1 MIYGSQFMSIEVK
14 FELKRHNFS
23 LEVQTAFPESG
34 ITALFGPSGSGKTT
48 LLRCIAG
55 LEPSVRGHLQVGNK
69 IWQDDTKKIF
79 VPPHQRP
86 IGYVFQG
93 AALFPHLSVRG
104 NLDFALKRT
113 SEQRI
118 SFEEAS
124 ALTGISHLLERRT
137 TNLSGGERQ
146 RVAIARALL
155 TSPEF
160 LLMDEPL
167 AALDRESKVQL
178 MPYIE
183 QLHETLS
190 MPILYVSHAIEE
202 VAHLADQM
210 VLLFNGRVQGSGPI
224 SEMLTSLSLP
234 LARADNAVSIIE
246 ATVVEHDENYHLT
259 CLRFDGG
266 EIVLPR
272 EDLSI
277 GKTVR
282 VAVHAR
288 DVSLVWQPSKHTSI
302 LNVIPV
308 VVKEVSALNQA
319 QVLVRLMV
327 VDTLLL
333 ARITQKSAAA
343 LEVMPGR
350 QMYAQV
356 KSVSLID

>member
-1 MIYGSQFMSIEVK
+1 MSIEVK
-14 FELKRHNFS
+14 FQLKRRHFS
-23 LEVQTAFPESG
+23 LEVQTAFPQSG
-34 ITALFGPSGSGKTT
+34 ITALFGPSGGGKTT

-55 LEPSVRGHLQVGNK
+55 LEPSVRGRLQVGDR
-69 IWQDDTKKIF
+69 IWQDDAKRLF
-79 VPPHQRP
+79 VPPHKRP

-104 NLDFALKRT
+104 NLDFAYLRAST
-113 SEQRI
+113 RRI
-118 SFEEAS
+118 SFDDAV
-124 ALTGISHLLERRT
+124 ALTGIGHLLERRT

-146 RVAIARALL
+146 RVALARALL
-155 TSPEF
+155 TSPAF

-167 AALDRESKVQL
+167 AALDRESKAQL

-190 MPILYVSHAIEE
+190 MPILYVSHSIEE
-202 VAHLADQM
+202 VAHLADRM
-210 VLLFNGRVQGSGPI
+210 VLLFNGRVQGSGSI
-224 SEMLTSLSLP
+224 SQMLTSLSLP
-234 LARADNAVSIIE
+234 LARADNAVSVIE
-246 ATVVEHDENYHLT
+246 ATVVEHDDNYHLT

-266 EIVLPR
+266 EILLPR

-308 VVKEVSALNQA
+308 VVKEVSVLNSA
-319 QVLVRLMV
+319 QVLVRLRAAG
-327 VDTLLL
+327 TLLL

-343 LEVMPGR
+343 LEVVPGR
-350 QMYAQV
+350 EMYAQV

>member
-1 MIYGSQFMSIEVK
+1 MHRVESMSIEVK
-14 FELKRHNFS
+14 FQLQRRNFS

-34 ITALFGPSGSGKTT
+34 ITALFGPSGGGKTT

-55 LEPSVRGHLQVGNK
+55 LEPSVQGSLQVGDTV
-69 IWQDDTKKIF
+69 WQDERIF
-79 VPPHQRP
+79 VPPHKRP

-104 NLDFALKRT
+104 NIEFALKRA
-113 SEQRI
+113 SERRI
-118 SFEEAS
+118 SFDEAIS
-124 ALTGISHLLERRT
+124 LTGISHLLERRT

-146 RVAIARALL
+146 RVALARALL

-167 AALDRESKVQL
+167 AALDRESKAQL

-190 MPILYVSHAIEE
+190 IPILYVSHSIEE

-210 VLLFNGRVQGSGPI
+210 VLLSNGRVQGFGPI

-234 LARADNAVSIIE
+234 LAKSDNAVSIIE
-246 ATVVEHDENYHLT
+246 ATVAKHDENYHLT

-266 EIVLPR
+266 EILLPR
-272 EDLSI
+272 EDLSL
-277 GKTVR
+277 GKSVR

-288 DVSLVWQPSKHTSI
+288 DVSLVWQPSEHTSI
-302 LNVIPV
+302 LNIIPV
-308 VVKEVSALNQA
+308 IVKEVSALNKA
-319 QVLVRLMV
+319 QVLVRLMAA
-327 VDTLLL
+327 DTLLL
-333 ARITQKSAAA
+333 ARITQKSAAVLKVEPGAA
-343 LEVMPGR
+343 L
-350 QMYAQV
+350 YAQV

>member
-1 MIYGSQFMSIEVK
+1 MSIEVK
-14 FELKRHNFS
+14 FKLQRRNFS
-23 LEVQTAFPESG
+23 LEVQTTFPESG
-34 ITALFGPSGSGKTT
+34 ITALFGPSGGGKTT

-55 LEPSVRGHLQVGNK
+55 LEPFAQGNLQVGDMV
-69 IWQDDTKKIF
+69 WQDERFF
-79 VPPHQRP
+79 VPPHKRP

-104 NLDFALKRT
+104 NLDFALKRA

-118 SFEEAS
+118 SFDEAVS
-124 ALTGISHLLERRT
+124 LTGIGHLLERRT

-146 RVAIARALL
+146 RVALARALL
-155 TSPEF
+155 SSPRF

-167 AALDRESKVQL
+167 AALDRESQAQL
-178 MPYIE
+178 IAYIE

-190 MPILYVSHAIEE
+190 IPILYVSHSIEE

-210 VLLFNGRVQGSGPI
+210 ILLSNGRVQGNGPI

-234 LARADNAVSIIE
+234 LAKSDNAVSIIE
-246 ATVVEHDENYHLT
+246 ATVAKHDDIYHLT
-259 CLRFDGG
+259 CLRFNGG
-266 EIVLPR
+266 EILLPR

-277 GKTVR
+277 GQSVR

-288 DVSLVWQPSKHTSI
+288 DVSLVWQPSEHTSI

-308 VVKEVSALNQA
+308 IVKEVSALNQA
-319 QVLVRLMV
+319 QVLVRLTAA
-327 VDTLLL
+327 DTLLL
-333 ARITQKSAAA
+333 ARITQKSAAVLQVEPGAA
-343 LEVMPGR
+343 L
-350 QMYAQV
+350 YAQV

>member
-1 MIYGSQFMSIEVK
+1 MIEVE
-14 FELKRHNFS
+14 FRLERGNFS
-23 LEVQTAFPESG
+23 LEVQIGFQEKG
-34 ITALFGPSGSGKTT
+34 ITALFGPSGGGKTT

-55 LEPSVRGHLQVGNK
+55 LEPTVRGSLRMGETV
-69 IWQDDTKKIF
+69 WQDDAKRIF
-79 VPPHQRP
+79 VPPHKRP
-86 IGYVFQG
+86 IGYIFQG

-104 NLDFALKRT
+104 NLDFALKRANERRV
-113 SEQRI
+113 SLED
-118 SFEEAS
+118 AV
-124 ALTGISHLLERRT
+124 ALTGIGHLLERRT

-146 RVAIARALL
+146 RVALARALL
-155 TSPEF
+155 TSPQF

-167 AALDRESKVQL
+167 AALDRASKAEL

-183 QLHETLS
+183 QLHDALS
-190 MPILYVSHAIEE
+190 MPVLYVTHSIEE

-210 VLLFNGRVQGSGPI
+210 LLLFNGRVQGSGAI
-224 SEMLTSLSLP
+224 SEILTSLALP
-234 LARADNAVSIIE
+234 LARADNAVSVIE
-246 ATVVEHDENYHLT
+246 ASVVEHDDNYHLT

-266 EIVLPR
+266 EILLPR

-288 DVSLVWQPSKHTSI
+288 DVSLVWQPPKHTSI

-308 VVKEVSALNQA
+308 IVKEVSELNSA
-319 QVLVRLMV
+319 QVLVRLTAAG
-327 VDTLLL
+327 TLLL
-333 ARITQKSAAA
+333 ARITRKSAAS
-343 LEVMPGR
+343 LEVVPGR

>member
-1 MIYGSQFMSIEVK
+1 MSIEVN
-14 FELKRHNFS
+14 FQLKRRNFS

-34 ITALFGPSGSGKTT
+34 ITALFGPSGGGKTT

-55 LEPSVRGHLQVGNK
+55 LEPSVRGHLRVGDTV
-69 IWQDDTKKIF
+69 WQDERVF
-79 VPPHQRP
+79 VPPHKRP

-104 NLDFALKRT
+104 NLDFALKRAST
-113 SEQRI
+113 RRI
-118 SFEEAS
+118 SFDEAV
-124 ALTGISHLLERRT
+124 AFTGIGHLLERRT

-146 RVAIARALL
+146 RVALARALL
-155 TSPEF
+155 SSPKF

-167 AALDRESKVQL
+167 AALDRESKAQL

-190 MPILYVSHAIEE
+190 IPVLYVSHSIEE
-202 VAHLADQM
+202 VAHLADRM
-210 VLLFNGRVQGSGPI
+210 VLLFNGRVQGSGLI

-234 LARADNAVSIIE
+234 LARSDNAVSVIE
-246 ATVVEHDENYHLT
+246 ATVVEHDDNYHLT

-266 EIVLPR
+266 EILLPR

-277 GKTVR
+277 GKSVR
-282 VAVHAR
+282 VGVHAR
-288 DVSLVWQPSKHTSI
+288 DVSLVWQPSEHTSI

-308 VVKEVSALNQA
+308 VVKEVSVLNSA
-319 QVLVRLMV
+319 QVLVRLRAAN
-327 VDTLLL
+327 TLLL

-343 LEVMPGR
+343 LDVVPGR
-350 QMYAQV
+350 EMYAQV

>member
-1 MIYGSQFMSIEVK
+1 MSIEVN
-14 FELKRHNFS
+14 FQLKRRNFS

-34 ITALFGPSGSGKTT
+34 ITALFGPSGGGKTT

-55 LEPSVRGHLQVGNK
+55 LEPSVRGLMRVGDTV
-69 IWQDDTKKIF
+69 WQDERVF
-79 VPPHQRP
+79 VPPHKRP

-104 NLDFALKRT
+104 NLNFACLRAST
-113 SEQRI
+113 QRI
-118 SFEEAS
+118 SFDEAV
-124 ALTGISHLLERRT
+124 AFTGIGHLLERRT

-146 RVAIARALL
+146 RVALARALL
-155 TSPEF
+155 SSPKF

-167 AALDRESKVQL
+167 AALDRESKAQL
-178 MPYIE
+178 MSYIE

-190 MPILYVSHAIEE
+190 IPVLYVSHSIEE

-210 VLLFNGRVQGSGPI
+210 VLLFNGRVQGSGSI

-234 LARADNAVSIIE
+234 LARSDNALSVIE
-246 ATVVEHDENYHLT
+246 ATVVEHDDKYHLT

-266 EIVLPR
+266 EILLPR
-272 EDLSI
+272 EYLRI
-277 GKTVR
+277 GKSVR

-288 DVSLVWQPSKHTSI
+288 DVSLVWQPSEHTSI

-308 VVKEVSALNQA
+308 VVKEVSVLNSA
-319 QVLVRLMV
+319 QVLVRLRAAN
-327 VDTLLL
+327 TLLL

-343 LEVMPGR
+343 LDVVPGR
-350 QMYAQV
+350 EMYAQV

>member
-1 MIYGSQFMSIEVK
+1 MIEVE
-14 FELKRHNFS
+14 FRLERSNFS
-23 LEVQTAFPESG
+23 LEVQIGFHEKG
-34 ITALFGPSGSGKTT
+34 ITALFGPSGGGKTT

-55 LEPSVRGHLQVGNK
+55 LEPTVRGRLRIGDT
-69 IWQDDTKKIF
+69 IWQDDAKRIF
-79 VPPHQRP
+79 VPPHKRP

-104 NLDFALKRT
+104 NLDFALKRAN
-113 SEQRI
+113 ERRV
-118 SFEEAS
+118 SFEEAV
-124 ALTGISHLLERRT
+124 ALTGIGHLLERRT

-146 RVAIARALL
+146 RVALARALL
-155 TSPEF
+155 TSPQF

-167 AALDRESKVQL
+167 AALDRASKAEL

-183 QLHETLS
+183 QLHEALS
-190 MPILYVSHAIEE
+190 MPILYVTHSIEE

-224 SEMLTSLSLP
+224 SEILTSLALP
-234 LARADNAVSIIE
+234 LARADNAVSVIE

-266 EIVLPR
+266 EILLPR

-288 DVSLVWQPSKHTSI
+288 DVSLVWQPPKHTSI

-308 VVKEVSALNQA
+308 TVKEVSELNSA
-319 QVLVRLMV
+319 QVLVRLTAAG
-327 VDTLLL
+327 TLLL
-333 ARITQKSAAA
+333 ARITRKSAAS
-343 LEVMPGR
+343 LEVVPGR

>member
-1 MIYGSQFMSIEVK
+1 MSIEVDLQ
-14 FELKRHNFS
+14 LKRRNFS

-34 ITALFGPSGSGKTT
+34 ITALFGPSGGGKTT

-55 LEPSVRGHLQVGNK
+55 LEPSVQGNLQVGNTV
-69 IWQDDTKKIF
+69 WQDERIF
-79 VPPHQRP
+79 VPPHKRS

-104 NLDFALKRT
+104 NLDFALKRA
-113 SEQRI
+113 SKRRI
-118 SFEEAS
+118 SFDEAVS
-124 ALTGISHLLERRT
+124 LTGIAHLLERRT

-146 RVAIARALL
+146 RVALARALL
-155 TSPEF
+155 SSPKF

-167 AALDRESKVQL
+167 AALDRESKAQL

-190 MPILYVSHAIEE
+190 IPVLYVSHSIEE

-210 VLLFNGRVQGSGPI
+210 VLLANGRVQGSGAI
-224 SEMLTSLSLP
+224 SEMLTSLELP
-234 LARADNAVSIIE
+234 LAQADNAVSIIK
-246 ATVVEHDENYHLT
+246 ATVIEHDENYHLT

-266 EIVLPR
+266 EILLPR

-277 GKTVR
+277 GKSVR

-288 DVSLVWQPSKHTSI
+288 DVSLIWQPSEHTSI

-308 VVKEVSALNQA
+308 IVKEVSALNQA
-319 QVLVRLMV
+319 QVLVRLMAA
-327 VDTLLL
+327 DTLIL
-333 ARITQKSAAA
+333 ARITHKSAAV
-343 LEVMPGR
+343 LEVKPGAAL
-350 QMYAQV
+350 YAQV
-356 KSVSLID
+356 KSVSLIN

>member
-1 MIYGSQFMSIEVK
+1 MSINVK
-14 FELKRHNFS
+14 FQLKRRNFS
-23 LEVQTAFPESG
+23 LDVQTAFPASG

-55 LEPSVRGHLQVGNK
+55 LESTVQGYLQVGGT
-69 IWQDDTKKIF
+69 IWQDDAKQIF
-79 VPPHQRP
+79 RPPHKRP

-93 AALFPHLSVRG
+93 AALFPHLTVRG
-104 NLDFALKRT
+104 NLAFALKRA
-113 SEQRI
+113 SDRRI
-118 SFEEAS
+118 SFDEAV
-124 ALTGISHLLERRT
+124 ALTDISHLLERRT

-167 AALDRESKVQL
+167 AALDRESKAQL

-190 MPILYVSHAIEE
+190 MPVLYVSHSLEE

-210 VLLFNGRVQGSGPI
+210 LLLFNGQVQGHGPI
-224 SEMLTSLSLP
+224 SEMLTSLTLP

-246 ATVVEHDENYHLT
+246 ATVVKHDETYHLT
-259 CLRFDGG
+259 CLHFKGG
-266 EIVLPR
+266 EILLPR
-272 EDLSI
+272 EDLRI

-288 DVSLVWQPSKHTSI
+288 DVSLVWQPATHTSI

-308 VVKEVSALNQA
+308 IVKEVSALNQA
-319 QVLVRLMV
+319 QVMVRLMAAN
-327 VDTLLL
+327 TLLL
-333 ARITQKSAAA
+333 ARITQKSATA
-343 LEVMPGR
+343 LKVKPG
-350 QMYAQV
+350 QSIYAQV
-356 KSVSLID
+356 KSVSLLD

>member
-1 MIYGSQFMSIEVK
+1 MSIEVK
-14 FELKRHNFS
+14 FQLERRNFS
-23 LEVQTAFPESG
+23 LEVQTTFPKSG
-34 ITALFGPSGSGKTT
+34 ITALFGPSGGGKTT

-55 LEPSVRGHLQVGNK
+55 LEPSVRGHLRVGQTV
-69 IWQDDTKKIF
+69 WQDDAKPLF
-79 VPPHQRP
+79 LPPHKRP

-104 NLDFALKRT
+104 NLDFALKRA
-113 SEQRI
+113 SERRI
-118 SFEEAS
+118 SFDDAVT
-124 ALTGISHLLERRT
+124 LTGIDHLLKRRT

-146 RVAIARALL
+146 RVALARALL

-167 AALDRESKVQL
+167 AALDRESKAQL

-183 QLHETLS
+183 HLHETLS
-190 MPILYVSHAIEE
+190 IPILYVSHSIEE

-210 VLLFNGRVQGSGPI
+210 LLLFNGRVQGSGSI

-234 LARADNAVSIIE
+234 LARADNAVSVIE

-259 CLRFDGG
+259 CLRFEGG
-266 EIVLPR
+266 EILLPR
-272 EDLSI
+272 EDLNI
-277 GKTVR
+277 GKSVR

-288 DVSLVWQPSKHTSI
+288 DISLIWQPSQQTSI
-302 LNVIPV
+302 LNTIPV
-308 VVKEVSALNQA
+308 IIKEILVLNPA
-319 QVLVRLMV
+319 QVLVRLMAAK
-327 VDTLLL
+327 TLLL
-333 ARITQKSAAA
+333 ARITQKSAAT
-343 LEVMPGR
+343 LEVAPGR